1 MRPEFGATFF
11 NLPEPLAFVRFS
23 SGRSPMTLQLNHF
36 IEGALVPASDHA
48 RMSLVSPVDE
58 LEYATAARGTSEDV
72 QRAVAAAHAQL
83 ESGAWKLLSGAQ
95 RGHLLS
101 KLADLVERDTALLA
115 DMDANAIGRS
125 PMEPRMMDVPNAVA
139 NLRAAAGWANQL
151 EGRAIPTGGYMGN
164 RTLSY
169 TIREP
174 IGVVGAILPWNSPL
188 MITTWK
194 LAALLAAGCT
204 VVVKP
209 SEETPQSALHLALL
223 AQEAGFPDG
232 VINVVTGYGEVVGR
246 ALCEHPDVAKI
257 SFTGSPE
264 AGRAIQRI
272 AAPLFKRITLEL
284 GGKSPQIVFDDAS
297 MEEALRGCAMG
308 LFVNQGQ
315 VCAAGSRI
323 LVQHG
328 IAREFAAALA
338 EAANSITVG
347 DPRQPGVQM
356 GPVAKKAQF
365 DRVNRYVQIGL
376 DEGAELLAG
385 GVSQPERGWF
395 VKPTIFANA
404 TNSMTIAREE
414 IFGPVGTI
422 IVFDTEKEA
431 IDLANDSAYGLAA
444 TVWTSHLARAHRVAA
459 ALKVGA
465 VGVNCW
471 SPLDANLPWGGLK
484 TSGIGREGGLSG
496 ALAYTE
502 EKVVTVLLPN

>member
-1 MRPEFGATFF
+1 
-11 NLPEPLAFVRFS
+11 
-23 SGRSPMTLQLNHF
+23 MTQHLKHF
-36 IEGALVPASDHA
+36 IEGVSVEASDGA
-48 RMSLVSPVDE
+48 RMGLVSPISEDR
-58 LEYATAARGTSEDV
+58 YATAARGTIEDV
-72 QRAVAAAHAQL
+72 DRAVGAARTQL
-83 ESGAWKLLSGAQ
+83 DRGEWSRLDGSQ
-95 RGHLLS
+95 RGRLLNR
-101 KLADLVERDTALLA
+101 LADLVERDTNALA

-125 PMEPRMMDVPNAVA
+125 PFEPRMMDVPNAIA

-151 EGRAIPTGGYMGN
+151 EGRTIPTGGYMGVK
-164 RTLSY
+164 TLSY
-169 TIREP
+169 TVREP

-209 SEETPQSALHLALL
+209 AEETPQSALHLARLC
-223 AQEAGFPDG
+223 QEAGFPDG
-232 VINVVTGYGEVVGR
+232 VVNVVTGYGDVVGR

-272 AAPLFKRITLEL
+272 AAPLFKRVTLEL
-284 GGKSPQIVFDDAS
+284 GGKSPQIVFDDAQFDA
-297 MEEALRGCAMG
+297 ALRGCSMG

-323 LVQHG
+323 LVQRG
-328 IAREFAAALA
+328 IAQRFATALA
-338 EAANSITVG
+338 EAANAVVVG

-365 DRVNRYVQIGL
+365 ERVNRYIRQGL

-385 GVSQPERGWF
+385 GVSTPDKGWF

-404 TNSMTIAREE
+404 SNAMSIAREE

-422 IVFDTEKEA
+422 IGFDTEEEA
-431 IDLANDSAYGLAA
+431 IALANDSEYGLAA
-444 TVWTSHLARAHRVAA
+444 TVWTTDLARAHRVAGA
-459 ALKVGA
+459 MKVGA

-484 TSGIGREGGLSG
+484 TSGIGREGGIAG
-496 ALAYTE
+496 AVAYTE
-502 EKVVTVLLPN
+502 EKVITILLPS